1 MYDTMSTEADSS
13 FDGLYRGA
21 MVDGK
26 KNLTS
31 SPSTF
36 SSVVYV
42 INIVIGLWF
51 DILFDDA
58 PNSGVFSFAKNLGV
72 ETPQRG
78 S

>member
-1 MYDTMSTEADSS
+1 MYETMSTEVDSS

-42 INIVIGLWF
+42 INMVTF
-51 DILFDDA
+51 DLAATF
-58 PNSGVFSFAKNLGV
+58 PNLTYKKSSSLKKMDS
-72 ETPQRG
+72 Q
-78 S
+78 